1 MSRPLRIQY
10 PGAWYHVMN
19 RARHGQDLFPDKA
32 GRGTFLDL
40 LKETSVMFNLKAAAF
55 CLMPT
60 HYHILVQTPD
70 ANLAR
75 CMRHINGVYTQ
86 RYNVRNKCD
95 GTLFRGRYK
104 SILVDAD
111 SYLLE
116 LVRYIHRNPLR
127 AGLVS
132 KMDQYAWSS
141 HQGYLSDAEEW
152 EWLHKNFVLG
162 MLAKYKAVQIR
173 KYRQFVE
180 KPDSE
185 ELVSVFDKTNL
196 PSMLGGKKF
205 IKWVKDRFFKG
216 KIEKDI
222 PQSKTLTPDR
232 STIVRAVCDFY
243 DVAEKELVA
252 VRRGIENEPRD
263 VAIYLLRSV
272 CGEPL
277 MRIGGKFGMARY
289 SSVSSA
295 VDRIKKKRLN
305 NNRFIERLNALID
318 MMKKGQ
324 AET

>member
-1 MSRPLRIQY
+1 
-10 PGAWYHVMN
+10 MN
-19 RARHGQDLFPDKA
+19 RARRGQDLFPDKA
-32 GRGTFLDL
+32 DMSTFIDL
-40 LKETSVMFNLKAAAF
+40 LKETVTMFNLKVSAY

-60 HYHILVQTPD
+60 HYHLLVQTPD

-75 CMRHINGVYTQ
+75 CMRHLNGVYTQ

-104 SILVDAD
+104 AILVDAD

-132 KMDQYAWSS
+132 KIDQYAWSS
-141 HQGYLSDAEEW
+141 HRGYLSETPEW
-152 EWLHKNFVLG
+152 DWLHKDFVLKT
-162 MLAKYKAVQIR
+162 LAKYKTVQIR

-180 KPDSE
+180 KQDAE
-185 ELVSVFDKTNL
+185 QLVSFFEKANL
-196 PSMLGGKKF
+196 PSMLGGKTF
-205 IKWVKDRFFKG
+205 VKWVKATFFKG
-216 KIEKDI
+216 KVDRDI
-222 PQSKTLTPDR
+222 PQTRLLAPDR
-232 STIVRAVCDFY
+232 HIIVNAVCNFY
-243 DVAEKELVA
+243 GVNAKELKA

-263 VAIYLLRSV
+263 MAIYLLRTV

-277 MRIGGKFGMARY
+277 MVIGAQFGLTRY

-295 VDRIKKKRLN
+295 VDRIKKRQAMDPKVMQRLN
-305 NNRFIERLNALID
+305 KVVELIQ
-318 MMKKGQ
+318 KGPVFAPKATPDKQ

>member
-19 RARHGQDLFPDKA
+19 RARRGQDLYPAKA
-32 GRGTFLDL
+32 DMGSFLDI
-40 LKETSVMFNLKAAAF
+40 LKETSGMFNLKVAAW

-60 HYHILVQTPD
+60 HYHILAQTPD
-70 ANLAR
+70 ANLSR

-127 AGLVS
+127 AGLVN
-132 KMDQYAWSS
+132 KVDRYAWSS
-141 HQGYLSDAEEW
+141 HRGYLSDAKEW
-152 EWLHKNFVLG
+152 EWLYNNFVLG
-162 MLAKYKAVQIR
+162 MLAKYKAVQIK

-180 KPDSE
+180 KPDAK
-185 ELVSVFDKTNL
+185 ELVAVFEKANL
-196 PSMLGGKKF
+196 PSMLGSRKF
-205 IKWVKDRFFKG
+205 IEWVKERFSTG
-216 KIEKDI
+216 KVEKDV
-222 PQSKTLTPDR
+222 PQSKTLAPDR
-232 STIVRAVCDFY
+232 STIIRTVCDFY
-243 DVAEKELVA
+243 DVTEKELVA

-263 VAIYLLRSV
+263 VAIYLLRTV

-277 MRIGGKFGMARY
+277 MHIGHKFGMARY

-295 VDRIKKKRLN
+295 VDRIKKKLLN
-305 NNRFIERLNALID
+305 DNRFIKGLNAVMGLI
-318 MMKKGQ
+318 KKGQ
-324 AET
+324 SET